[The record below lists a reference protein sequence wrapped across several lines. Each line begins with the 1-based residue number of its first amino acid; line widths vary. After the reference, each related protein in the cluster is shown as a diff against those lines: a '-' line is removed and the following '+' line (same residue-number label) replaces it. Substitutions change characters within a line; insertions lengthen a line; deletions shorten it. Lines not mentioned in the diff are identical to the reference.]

1 VRLLLTIAV
10 CGASFAL
17 GAEPNLRT
25 CPHNPSALCGTL
37 WRPLDPAGQVGGTIQ
52 IAFEFYPARDGSQ
65 PALGTI
71 VAVEGGPGYATTA
84 SAGGYLGLF
93 APLLDRRNM
102 LLVDNRGTG
111 GSQAIDC
118 EPLQSELVQTVADAG
133 ACGTELGKE
142 SDLYGTALATDDL
155 AAVIRTLAAGP
166 VDLYG
171 DSYGTWFSQAFAV
184 NHPDLVRAVILD
196 SAYPVRGENPFYP
209 FAGVFNRRNYNL
221 VCERSLSCAGLAGTS
236 QDRIETL
243 VRTLRA
249 HPFTG
254 HAHDGNGQFR
264 QVTADAVAVAYAEYG
279 GVMGEVIYREL
290 DPAAR
295 AYLNDGD
302 SAPLLRIFAENNLMG
317 GFDQPGG
324 PPRQYSRGLFAA
336 VSCSD
341 YPQLYNMTSPPA
353 LRVFEEQAAISREQ
367 AGVYAPFTIDEF
379 RKTSIDVGVL
389 DLCLDW
395 PVPSPAHPPQHSI
408 PPNAKFPK
416 VPVLVL
422 SGELDSLTTPT
433 EGRLAAD
440 LFPNSRQVLVANSF
454 HVTAAGDP
462 DHCASVIANRFFLD
476 LSPGDTSCASKISEV
491 RTVPTFAVT
500 AAQVQPAAALA
511 GNRGTTDD
519 LRVAAAATLAAG
531 DMIARWWVNTS
542 GFGAG
547 LRGGTFQYTSVGN
560 LYHYG
565 LSGIRWTNDVEV
577 SGWIYWDYG
586 TGSVTAN
593 LSVTGPRT
601 SSGSLIAAW
610 DDRQPHA
617 AASISGQLGGRDI
630 YATMYAP

>member
-1 VRLLLTIAV
+1 MRLLLTIAW
-10 CGASFAL
+10 CGASLAL
-17 GAEPNLRT
+17 GSDLRMRP
-25 CPHNPSALCGTL
+25 CPHNPMALCGTL
-37 WRPLDPAGQVGGTIQ
+37 PRPLDPTGQVGGMIG
-52 IAFEFYPARDGSQ
+52 IAWEFYPARDSSQ
-65 PALGTI
+65 PALGSI
-71 VAVEGGPGYATTA
+71 VAVEGGPGYPTTG
-84 SAGGYLGLF
+84 SAGGYVGLF
-93 APLLDRRNM
+93 APLLYRRNL

-118 EPLQSELVQTVADAG
+118 EPLQSELTQTVADAG
-133 ACGTELGKE
+133 ACGTELGTA

-155 AAVIRTLAAGP
+155 AAVIQALGVGP

-209 FAGVFNRRNYNL
+209 FAAVFNRRNYNL
-221 VCERSLSCAGLAGTS
+221 VCERSLSCSGAS
-236 QDRIETL
+236 QDRIEAL
-243 VRTLRA
+243 VRTLRV

-254 HAHDGNGQFR
+254 YAHDGNGQLR
-264 QVTADAVAVAYAEYG
+264 PVTADAVAVAYAEYA

-290 DPAAR
+290 DPATR
-295 AYLNDGD
+295 AYIENGD

-341 YPQLYNMTSPPA
+341 YPQLYNMISPPA
-353 LRVFEEQAAISREQ
+353 LRVFEEQATIAREQ
-367 AGVYAPFTIDEF
+367 PGVYAPFTIDEF
-379 RKTSIDVGVL
+379 RKMSIDVGVL

-395 PVPSPAHPPQHSI
+395 PIPSPAHPSQHSI
-408 PPNAKFPK
+408 PPDAKFPN

-440 LFPNSRQVLVANSF
+440 LFPNSRQILVANSF
-454 HVTAAGDP
+454 HVTAVGDP
-462 DHCASVIANRFFLD
+462 DNCASVIANRFFLD

-491 RTVPTFAVT
+491 RTVPNFATT
-500 AAQVQPAAALA
+500 AALVQPATALA
-511 GNRGTTDD
+511 GNRGTMDD

-542 GFGAG
+542 GFGVG
-547 LRGGTFQYTSVGN
+547 LRGGTFQYSSIGN
-560 LYHYG
+560 LYHYT

-577 SGWIYWDYG
+577 TGWMDWNYG
-586 TGSVTAN
+586 DGSVTAN
-593 LSVTGPRT
+593 LSVTGPGT
-601 SSGSLIAAW
+601 GSGSILATW

-617 AASISGQLGGRDI
+617 VASILGQLGGRAI
-630 YATMYAP
+630 RATMYAP

>member
-1 VRLLLTIAV
+1 MRLLLPIV
-10 CGASFAL
+10 LCSASFTL
-17 GAEPNLRT
+17 FAEPNLRT
-25 CPHNPSALCGTL
+25 CPHNPAALCGTL
-37 WRPLDPAGQVGGTIQ
+37 SRPLDPAGGLRGTIQ
-52 IAFEFYPARDGSQ
+52 IAFQYYPARDSSQ

-71 VAVEGGPGYATTA
+71 VAVEGGPGYATTG

-93 APLLDRRNM
+93 APLMDRRNM

-111 GSQAIDC
+111 GSQVIDC
-118 EPLQSELVQTVADAG
+118 EPLQSELVQTVADVG
-133 ACGTELGKE
+133 ACGAALGE
-142 SDLYGTALATDDL
+142 EADLYGTALATDDL
-155 AAVIRTLAAGP
+155 AAVIEALAIAP

-209 FAGVFNRRNYNL
+209 FAAVYNRRNYDL
-221 VCERSLSCAGLAGTS
+221 VCERSLSCSGHS

-254 HAHDGNGQFR
+254 FAHDGNGQLR
-264 QVTADAVAVAYAEYG
+264 QVTADSVAVAYAEYA
-279 GVMGEVIYREL
+279 GVMGEVVYREL

-295 AYLNDGD
+295 AYLNEGD

-341 YPQLYNMTSPPA
+341 YPQLYDLTSPPA
-353 LRVFEEQAAISREQ
+353 LRVSQEWAAIAQEA

-389 DLCLDW
+389 DLCLNW

-408 PPNAKFPK
+408 PPGAKFPN

-433 EGRLAAD
+433 EGRLVAD

-454 HVTAAGDP
+454 HVTAVGDP
-462 DHCASVIANRFFLD
+462 DNCASAIATRFFRD

-491 RTVPTFAVT
+491 RTVPNFALK
-500 AAQVQPAAALA
+500 AAQVQSAAALA
-511 GNRGTTDD
+511 GNQGTAED
-519 LRVAAAATLAAG
+519 LRVVAAATLAAG

-547 LRGGTFQYTSVGN
+547 LRGGVFQYTSSGN
-560 LYHYG
+560 LYHYT

-577 SGWIYWDYG
+577 SGWMDWDYG
-586 TGSVTAN
+586 TGSVTAD
-593 LSVTGPRT
+593 LSVTGPGT
-601 SSGSLIAAW
+601 SSGSLIATW
-610 DDRQPHA
+610 NDRQPRSS
-617 AASISGQLGGRDI
+617 ASISGKLGGRTI
-630 YATMYAP
+630 VAAMYAP

>member
-10 CGASFAL
+10 CGAYIAF
-17 GAEPNLRT
+17 GGEPKLQP
-25 CPHNPSALCGTL
+25 CPHNPAALCGSL
-37 WRPLDPAGQVGGTIQ
+37 ARPLDPAGQVAGTIQ
-52 IAFEFYPARDGSQ
+52 IAFQLYPARDGSQ

-71 VAVEGGPGYATTA
+71 VAVEGGPGFATTA

-93 APLLDRRNM
+93 APLLDHRNL

-111 GSQAIDC
+111 GSKVIDC
-118 EPLQSELVQTVADAG
+118 EPLQTELVQTVADVG
-133 ACGTELGKE
+133 ACGVELGKE

-155 AAVIRTLAAGP
+155 AAVVQALAAGP

-209 FAGVFNRRNYNL
+209 FAAVYNRRNYNL
-221 VCERSLSCAGLAGTS
+221 VCERSLSCSGNA
-236 QDRIETL
+236 QDRIEIL
-243 VRTLRA
+243 VRNLRA

-254 HAHDGNGQFR
+254 YAHDGNGQLR
-264 QVTADAVAVAYAEYG
+264 QVTADAVAVAYAEYA

-302 SAPLLRIFAENNLMG
+302 PAPLLRIFAENNLMG

-341 YPQLYNMTSPPA
+341 YPQLYDMTSPPA
-353 LRVFEEQAAISREQ
+353 LRVFQEQAAIAREA

-395 PVPSPAHPPQHSI
+395 PVPTPAHPPQHSI
-408 PPNAKFPK
+408 APGAKFPN

-433 EGRLAAD
+433 EGRLASD

-454 HVTAAGDP
+454 HVTAVGDP
-462 DHCASVIANRFFLD
+462 DHCASAIATRFFRD
-476 LSPGDTSCASKISEV
+476 LNPGDTSCASTISEV
-491 RTVPTFAVT
+491 RTVPNFAVT
-500 AAQVQPAAALA
+500 ASQVQPAAALA
-511 GNRGTTDD
+511 GNRGTLED

-547 LRGGTFQYTSVGN
+547 LRGGVFQYTSIGN
-560 LYHYG
+560 AYRYTLN
-565 LSGIRWTNDVEV
+565 GIRWTNDVEV
-577 SGWIYWDYG
+577 SGWIDWDYG
-586 TGSVTAN
+586 TGSVAAN
-593 LSVTGPRT
+593 LSVTGPAT
-601 SSGSLIAAW
+601 SGSLIASW
-610 DDRQPHA
+610 NDRQPHA
-617 AASISGQLGGRDI
+617 SASISGQLGGRTI
-630 YATMYAP
+630 AATMYAP